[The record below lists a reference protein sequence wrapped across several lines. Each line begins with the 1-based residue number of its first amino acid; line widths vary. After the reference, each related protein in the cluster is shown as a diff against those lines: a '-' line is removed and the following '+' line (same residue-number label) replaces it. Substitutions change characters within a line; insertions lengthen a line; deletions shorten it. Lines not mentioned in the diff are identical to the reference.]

1 MKSLGSVVEL
11 VDAPHSKCGT
21 FGYVGSSPTAPTLMN
36 TYTRFNISFKKGN
49 GCWLWD
55 EKGKKYLD
63 AVAGIATCSLGH
75 SNRILRKK
83 LSAQLKKVQHISNL
97 YKIEEQEELSKYL
110 TKQSCA
116 ESVFFCNSGA
126 EANESAIKLIKK
138 YGNTVHK
145 GKESFIL
152 AAESSFHGRTLA
164 TLSATGQ
171 PKYQK
176 GFEPMVKGFKFFK
189 YNDIVSVKKLFEEL
203 KENNQ
208 KASGILV
215 EPIQGEGGVIPG
227 DKKFFKE
234 LREICNQYNSL
245 LILDEVQSGVGRT
258 GKMWGYEN
266 LEIEPDGF
274 TLAKGL
280 GGGHAIGALL
290 VQKKANIFTP
300 GDHASTFGG
309 NPFACKAAITV
320 LEEIKRRRI
329 LKNVFERGNQLNQ
342 GFTRISEKFPKII
355 SGIRGLGL
363 IQGLV
368 INDSYTDAKTITLKA
383 FDKGLLLVP
392 AGGNVVRFVPPLII
406 SRNEINILL
415 KKLDL
420 IFEEM

>member
-1 MKSLGSVVEL
+1 MEL

-36 TYTRFNISFKKGN
+36 TYSRFDISFKKGK

-55 EKGKKYLD
+55 KKGNKYLD

-75 SNRILRKK
+75 SDRILRKK
-83 LSAQLKKVQHISNL
+83 LSAQLKKIQHISNL
-97 YKIEEQEELSKYL
+97 YKIEEQQELSQWL
-110 TKQSCA
+110 TRESCG

-138 YGNTVHK
+138 FGNTVYK

-152 AAESSFHGRTLA
+152 SAESSFHGRTLA

-189 YNDIVSVKKLFEEL
+189 YNDIESVKRIFKEC
-203 KENNQ
+203 KENKQ
-208 KASGILV
+208 KISGVLI

-227 DKKFFKE
+227 EKNFFKN
-234 LREICNQYNSL
+234 LRILCDQNNSL

-266 LEIEPDGF
+266 LGIEPDGF

-290 VQKKANIFTP
+290 VKEKANIFSP

-309 NPFACKAAITV
+309 NPFACKAALTV
-320 LEEIKRRRI
+320 LEEITRRNI
-329 LKNVFERGNQLNQ
+329 LNNVFLRGNQLNEALIK
-342 GFTRISEKFPKII
+342 ISAKFPHII
-355 SGIRGLGL
+355 KGVRGIGL

-368 INDSYTDAKTITLKA
+368 IKDDYIDAKTITLKA
-383 FDKGLLLVP
+383 LDKGLLVVP
-392 AGGNVVRFVPPLII
+392 AGENVVRFLPPLII
-406 SRNEINILL
+406 SRNEVNILIN
-415 KKLDL
+415 KINL
-420 IFEEM
+420 IFDEL

>member
-1 MKSLGSVVEL
+1 MEL

-36 TYTRFNISFKKGN
+36 TYNRFNISFKKGK

-55 EKGKKYLD
+55 TRGKKYLD

-75 SNRILRKK
+75 SDRILRNK
-83 LSAQLKKVQHISNL
+83 LFTQLKKVQHISNL
-97 YKIEEQEELSKYL
+97 YNIEEQEELSKYL
-110 TKQSCA
+110 TRQSCA

-138 YGNTVHK
+138 YGNTKHA
-145 GKESFIL
+145 GKDSLIL
-152 AAESSFHGRTLA
+152 AAESSFHGRTIA

-171 PKYQK
+171 PKYHK

-189 YNDIVSVKKLFEEL
+189 YNDIASVKKLFDEC
-203 KENNQ
+203 Q
-208 KASGILV
+208 KNGQKVSGVLI

-227 DKKFFKE
+227 DKKFFQE
-234 LREICNQYNSL
+234 LREICNQNNSL

-266 LEIEPDGF
+266 LGIEPDGF

-290 VQKKANIFTP
+290 VQEKANIFTP

-309 NPFACKAAITV
+309 NPFACRAALTV
-320 LEEIKRRRI
+320 LEEIKRRKI
-329 LKNVFERGNQLNQ
+329 LNNVYSRGNQLGD
-342 GFTRISEKFPKII
+342 GFVKLSDKFPHII
-355 SGIRGLGL
+355 NGIRGIGL

-368 INDSYTDAKTITLKA
+368 INNLYTDAKTITLKA

-420 IFEEM
+420 IFEEL

>member
-1 MKSLGSVVEL
+1 MEL

-36 TYTRFNISFKKGN
+36 TYSRFDISFKKGK

-55 EKGKKYLD
+55 TKGNKYLD
-63 AVAGIATCSLGH
+63 AVAGIATCTLGH
-75 SNRILRKK
+75 SDRILRKR
-83 LSAQLKKVQHISNL
+83 LLAQLKKIQHISNL
-97 YKIEEQEELSKYL
+97 YKIEEQEELSQYL
-110 TKQSCA
+110 TRESCA

-126 EANESAIKLIKK
+126 EANESAIKLMKK
-138 YGNTVHK
+138 YGNTVHV
-145 GKESFIL
+145 GKESFIF

-189 YNDIVSVKKLFEEL
+189 YNDIASVKKLFEEC
-203 KENNQ
+203 KKNDQ
-208 KASGILV
+208 KVSGVLI

-227 DKKFFKE
+227 DKIFFQE
-234 LREICNQYNSL
+234 LREICNQHNSL

-266 LEIEPDGF
+266 LGIEPDGF

-290 VQKKANIFTP
+290 VQKKANIFSP

-309 NPFACKAAITV
+309 NPFACKAALTV
-320 LEEIKRRRI
+320 LEEITRRKI
-329 LKNVFERGNQLNQ
+329 LKNVLSRGDQLNE
-342 GFTRISEKFPKII
+342 GLLKISAKFPNII
-355 SGIRGLGL
+355 NGIRGVGL
-363 IQGLV
+363 IRGLI
-368 INDSYTDAKTITLKA
+368 INNSYTEAKTITLKA

-392 AGGNVVRFVPPLII
+392 AGGNVIRFVPPLII
-406 SRNEINILL
+406 SRHEVNVLL

-420 IFEEM
+420 IFEEL